1 MEMEKEEAEEDDY
14 DEDDAEEEEI
24 NNKIVE
30 IKKKRKPYEDESD
43 LDSSRYYFNWSFYIY
58 TFFTY

>member
-30 IKKKRKPYEDESD
+30 IKKPKRKPYEDASD
-43 LDSSRYYFNWSFYIY
+43 LDSSRYYFNWSFYI
-58 TFFTY
+58 